1 MPLAAEPTTA
11 PEGVARLTVGTP
23 VGALTLT
30 QREDA
35 IVRIA
40 WTGENAPLDSGDV
53 PTPLLARAAAQLVE
67 YFASARRDFDL
78 PLAPAGSAFQARVW
92 AEMCQIPWG
101 RTLSYGEIA
110 VKLNSA
116 PRAVGGACGANPIP
130 IVIPCH
136 RVLAGNERLGG
147 YSGGDGPA
155 TKRQLLELEGTLPG
169 EADLFAA
176 P

>member
-1 MPLAAEPTTA
+1 
-11 PEGVARLTVGTP
+11 

-40 WTGENAPLDSGDV
+40 WTGGNVPPDTGPAPTS
-53 PTPLLARAAAQLVE
+53 LLKRAAAQLGE
-67 YFASARRDFDL
+67 YFAGARRDFDL

-92 AEMCQIPWG
+92 AEMSRIPWG

-110 VKLNSA
+110 AKVNSA
-116 PRAVGGACGANPIP
+116 ARAVGGACGANPIP

-136 RVLAGNERLGG
+136 RVLAGSGKLGG

-155 TKRQLLELEGTLPG
+155 TKRILLELEGALRG
-169 EADLFAA
+169 EADLIMDL
-176 P
+176 